1 LGKIERFEKVSKH
14 GRHNRPQAMNITKKN
29 IIILVTAGILLSGI
43 PIITTCST
51 YCVSSDSVLDS
62 PMDGSCPFSYDSFFP
77 IAFVLSAPFVL
88 ALASLFLVR
97 ERQILTPGVYLPL
110 FKPPR
115 FSQ

>member
-62 PMDGSCPFSYDSFFP
+62 PMDESCPFLYDSFFP

-88 ALASLFLVR
+88 ALASLFFVR
-97 ERQILTPGVYLPL
+97 ERQILPSGVYLPL

>member
-1 LGKIERFEKVSKH
+1 
-14 GRHNRPQAMNITKKN
+14 
-29 IIILVTAGILLSGI
+29 
-43 PIITTCST
+43 
-51 YCVSSDSVLDS
+51 
-62 PMDGSCPFSYDSFFP
+62 MDGSCPFSYDSFFP